1 MGLCECVC
9 VCVHVCTA
17 IGNEL
22 YFLDIQKQSL
32 LYYSLYFYIFFKI
45 G

>member
-1 MGLCECVC
+1 MCVRACVC
-9 VCVHVCTA
+9 VCIA

-22 YFLDIQKQSL
+22 HFLNIQKQSL

-45 G
+45 S